1 MLYSQTGPEL
11 MTLDGPY
18 PEYRLMSQ
26 GLTAARI
33 EAEGRIDSRPGADA
47 VVEPGEI
54 DDIISKLPRIDLID
68 AAAFIDTD
76 GFEKSA
82 MGPDYSMNI
91 WKPEL
96 AIVCY
101 GLRVV
106 HRAARLQRVTLGGW
120 SHEVARRLDEQID
133 AYDTLS
139 GQLSGAMRAFR

>member
-18 PEYRLMSQ
+18 PEYQLMSQ
-26 GLTAARI
+26 GLTAAHI
-33 EAEGRIDSRPGADA
+33 EAEGRVDNHPGADVIA
-47 VVEPGEI
+47 GPNEI

-68 AAAFIDTD
+68 AAAFMDTED
-76 GFEKSA
+76 SGENA
-82 MGPDYSMNI
+82 NPDYSMNI
-91 WKPEL
+91 RRPEL

-139 GQLSGAMRAFR
+139 GQLSAALRAFR